1 VKSQNDTKGL
11 NEKCRTFLF
20 FIEQQRS
27 FQVFYLGC
35 AIQTYVKMYC
45 YMYLRVGSPVPGEGV
60 DVEKKGWYI
69 TLYCVRLSQ
78 VRCPEA
84 LLASKL

>member
-1 VKSQNDTKGL
+1 MKNA
-11 NEKCRTFLF
+11 EHFYF

-27 FQVFYLGC
+27 FEIFYLGW
-35 AIQTYVKMYC
+35 AIQTAII
-45 YMYLRVGSPVPGEGV
+45 MYLRVGSPVPGEGV
-60 DVEKKGWYI
+60 DIGKKGWYI
-69 TLYCVRLSQ
+69 TRYCVHLSQ